1 MLAEPDAPL
10 TDVTVYGY
18 NHNIL
23 KLDVTLMKI
32 GKLIQQPAGYKAFI
46 PGKFSPEDQIILS
59 SKTQQ
64 LHAKAA
70 FMLGKLDGVTQLLP
84 DLNFFIFMYIR
95 KEAARSSEI
104 EGTKATIIDIIKS
117 EAQIE
122 SRFPQDVERIVHYV
136 NAMEYGLKRLETLPL
151 SLRFIREIHK
161 MLIGGTMDEPGKTPG
176 EFRIS
181 QNWIGGGSPNT
192 AKFVPP
198 TPAEMDRCLDD
209 FEKFLH
215 ASDEYPPLI
224 KAALAHAQFE
234 TIHPFLDGNGRTGR
248 LLTTFYLCKLEILER
263 PVLYLSEY
271 FLNNRKAYYDSLN
284 CYHQEDADISG
295 WLDFFLDG
303 VAIIAA
309 EAIDVS
315 KKINALRQ
323 KDAVK
328 IQSLGRRGKTGII
341 VLENLYKLPI
351 VNVKNIEEWTGLSR
365 PRSNE
370 LVQKFV
376 EFGIL
381 EQRDKD
387 IEYRREF
394 WYKNYLNLFISKEE
408 ARN

>member
-1 MLAEPDAPL
+1 
-10 TDVTVYGY
+10 
-18 NHNIL
+18 
-23 KLDVTLMKI
+23 MKI
-32 GKLIQQPAGYKAFI
+32 GKLIQQPSGYQAFI
-46 PGKFSPEDQIILS
+46 PDRFPPKEQLILS

-70 FMLGKLDGVTQLLP
+70 LMLGKLDGITQLLP
-84 DLNFFIFMYIR
+84 DLDFFIFMYIR

-104 EGTKATIIDIIKS
+104 EGTQATIIDVIKS

-122 SRFPQDVERIVHYV
+122 SRFPQDVERIIHYIH
-136 NAMEYGLKRLETLPL
+136 AMEYGLKRLKTLPL

-161 MLIGGTMDEPGKTPG
+161 VLIGGTIDAPGKTPG

-192 AKFVPP
+192 ATFVPP
-198 TPAEMDRCLDD
+198 THVEMNRCLDD

-215 ASDEYPPLI
+215 ATNEYPPLI

-248 LLTTFYLCKLEILER
+248 LLTTFYLCKLGILER

-271 FLNNRKAYYDSLN
+271 FLNNQKTYYGSLN
-284 CYHQEDADISG
+284 SYHQENANVSG

-303 VAIIAA
+303 VAIIAEQA
-309 EAIDVS
+309 IEAS
-315 KKINALRQ
+315 KKINILRQ
-323 KDAVK
+323 KDTIK
-328 IQSLGRRGKTGII
+328 IQSLGRRTKTGMT

-351 VNVKNIEEWTGLSR
+351 VSVKKVEEWTELSR
-365 PRSNE
+365 PQANDLVKKLVE
-370 LVQKFV
+370 L
-376 EFGIL
+376 GIL

-387 IEYRREF
+387 IEYGREF
-394 WYKNYLNLFISKEE
+394 WYKKYLDLFVSKEE
-408 ARN
+408 IKKSNE

>member
-1 MLAEPDAPL
+1 
-10 TDVTVYGY
+10 
-18 NHNIL
+18 
-23 KLDVTLMKI
+23 MKI
-32 GKLIQQPAGYKAFI
+32 GKLIQQPSGYQSFI
-46 PGKFSPEDQIILS
+46 PDKFPPKEQIVLS

-70 FMLGKLDGVTQLLP
+70 LMLGKLDGITQLLP
-84 DLNFFIFMYIR
+84 DLDFFIFMYIR

-104 EGTKATIIDIIKS
+104 EGTQATIIDVIKS

-122 SRFPQDVERIVHYV
+122 SRFPQDVERIVHYIH
-136 NAMEYGLKRLETLPL
+136 AMEYGLKRLETLPL

-161 MLIGGTMDEPGKTPG
+161 VLIGGTIDAPGKTPG

-198 TPAEMDRCLDD
+198 THTEMNRCLDD

-215 ASDEYPPLI
+215 TTDEYPPLI

-248 LLTTFYLCKLEILER
+248 LLTTFYLCKLGILER

-271 FLNNRKAYYDSLN
+271 FLNNQKTYYGSLN
-284 CYHQEDADISG
+284 SYHQENTDVSG

-309 EAIDVS
+309 EAIEAS
-315 KKINALRQ
+315 KKINILRQ
-323 KDAVK
+323 TDTIK
-328 IQSLGRRGKTGII
+328 IQSLGRRTKTGMT

-351 VNVKNIEEWTGLSR
+351 VSVKKVEEWTELSR
-365 PRSNE
+365 PQANDLVKKLVE
-370 LVQKFV
+370 L
-376 EFGIL
+376 GIL

-387 IEYRREF
+387 IEYGREF
-394 WYKNYLNLFISKEE
+394 WYKKYLDVFVSKEE
-408 ARN
+408 VKKSEG